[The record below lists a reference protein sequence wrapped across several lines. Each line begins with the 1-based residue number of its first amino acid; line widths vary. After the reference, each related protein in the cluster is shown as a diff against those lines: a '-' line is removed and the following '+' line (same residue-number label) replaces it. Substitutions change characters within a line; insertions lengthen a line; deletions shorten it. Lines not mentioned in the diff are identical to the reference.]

1 MAGIDAVRAVIE
13 REIRNVLED
22 HNRESVR
29 EAIVAET
36 RQRMVGRQVAALNRV
51 LAALDESAEEVKD
64 DAITG
69 SD

>member
-1 MAGIDAVRAVIE
+1 MVDIERVRVAIK

-29 EAIVAET
+29 RAVVAET
-36 RQRMVGRQVAALNRV
+36 QERMVGRQVAALNRV